1 MIETVRIEQFR
12 VTESDIAETSARA
25 QMRGQIG
32 RLDQKLSGLVAR
44 GCLTAVSGNNEPPSG
59 DARLIGLKELEEER
73 DRLIARLQAAEAEL
87 AERCEAQVGSR
98 ALLDAMI
105 ADPAAH
111 KWIRV
116 SNQDLGRPGCRHW
129 HSTPR
134 FGALGMLSG
143 WWRVKISS
151 GCP

>member
-1 MIETVRIEQFR
+1 MIETVRIEQFK
-12 VTESDIAETSARA
+12 VTEPGTAEMSARA
-25 QMRGQIG
+25 QMRRQIE
-32 RLDQKLSGLVAR
+32 RLEQKLSSLVTQ
-44 GCLTAVSGNNEPPSG
+44 GCQGDVSRCEKPSRG
-59 DARLIGLKELEEER
+59 DARLIGLRELEEER
-73 DRLIARLQAAEAEL
+73 DRLIVRLLAAEAEF
-87 AERCEAQVGSR
+87 AERCEARAGSR

-134 FGALGMLSG
+134 FGVLGMLFG